1 MTISCLY
8 VCAHCRNPCKS
19 CVHQAWLMMGSVPS
33 IKKITMNSKSLL
45 ACVIASALL
54 TLTVPSA
61 HAASTTDNLLTA
73 ELVNESGIDELV
85 GVNANRVAI
94 LRAQILLDR
103 AHFSPGEIDA
113 SYGGNMGKAISAYQ
127 TSNALAVSGTV
138 DSATWVAL
146 NKDDLP
152 VLTTY
157 VITDADV
164 AGPFVIIPSS
174 MLAKSKLNALG
185 FSSVLEALGEKF
197 HASPRLLQAL
207 NAGKNFSRAGQSI
220 VVPNVLSPE
229 PLPAATKVLVDRS
242 DSSVSLLD
250 AADKIIAR
258 FPASTGSKH
267 DPLPV
272 GNWTIKGVAANPVFH
287 YNPKLFWDADPKSVK
302 AKIPPGPNN
311 PVGVAWIDLSKEHY
325 GIHGTP
331 EPSKIGKTES
341 HGCIR
346 LSNWD
351 ASTVAAAVSSGMPAV
366 LQE

>member
-1 MTISCLY
+1 MFI
-8 VCAHCRNPCKS
+8 CA
-19 CVHQAWLMMGSVPS
+19 GPS
-33 IKKITMNSKSLL
+33 LALTPLIKKMNMKSRTLL
-45 ACVIASALL
+45 ACVIVNALVAIYMPGTLSA
-54 TLTVPSA
+54 A
-61 HAASTTDNLLTA
+61 ESTTALTA
-73 ELVNESGIDELV
+73 EVVNESGIDELV
-85 GVNANRVAI
+85 GVNANRAAV

-113 SYGGNMGKAISAYQ
+113 SYGGNMRKAIEAYQ
-127 TSNALAVSGTV
+127 TSQALAVNGTV
-138 DSATWVAL
+138 DSATWAAL
-146 NKDDLP
+146 NKDNLP

-157 VITDADV
+157 VITAADV
-164 AGPFVIIPSS
+164 AGPFVAIPSS
-174 MLAKSKLNALG
+174 MEAKSKLDALG
-185 FSSVLEALGEKF
+185 YTSAIEALAEKF
-197 HASPRLLQAL
+197 HVSPRLLQAL
-207 NAGKNFSRAGQSI
+207 NEGKNLKLAGESI

-229 PLPAATKVLVDRS
+229 PLPAVTKVLVDRS

-250 AADKIIAR
+250 AADKILAR

-272 GNWTIKGVAANPVFH
+272 GNWTIKGVAKNPVFH
-287 YNPKLFWDADPKSVK
+287 YNPKLFWDADAKSVK
-302 AKIPPGPNN
+302 AKIPAGPNN

-346 LSNWD
+346 LSNWN
-351 ASTVAAAVSSGMPAV
+351 ASTVAAAVTSGMPAV

>member
-1 MTISCLY
+1 M
-8 VCAHCRNPCKS
+8 KS
-19 CVHQAWLMMGSVPS
+19 R
-33 IKKITMNSKSLL
+33 TLL
-45 ACVIASALL
+45 ACVIVNALVAL
-54 TLTVPSA
+54 YLPATLLA
-61 HAASTTDNLLTA
+61 AEASTALTA
-73 ELVNESGIDELV
+73 ETVNESSIDALV
-85 GVNANRVAI
+85 GVNANRAAV

-113 SYGGNMGKAISAYQ
+113 SYGGNMRKAISAYQ
-127 TSNALAVSGTV
+127 ASHALAVNGTV
-138 DSATWVAL
+138 DTATWAAL
-146 NKDDLP
+146 NTDDLP

-157 VITDADV
+157 VITAADV
-164 AGPFVIIPSS
+164 AGPFVAIPSS
-174 MLAKSKLNALG
+174 MEAKSKLAALG
-185 FSSVLEALGEKF
+185 YTSAVESLAEKF
-197 HASPRLLQAL
+197 HVSPRLLQAL
-207 NAGKNFSRAGQSI
+207 NAGKNFKIAGESI

-229 PLPAATKVLVDRS
+229 PLPAVTKVLVDRS

-272 GNWTIKGVAANPVFH
+272 GNWTIKGVAVNPVFH

-302 AKIPPGPNN
+302 AKIPAGPNN

-346 LSNWD
+346 LSNWN
-351 ASTVAAAVSSGMPAV
+351 ASTVAAAVTSGMPAV
-366 LQE
+366 LQD

>member
-1 MTISCLY
+1 
-8 VCAHCRNPCKS
+8 
-19 CVHQAWLMMGSVPS
+19 
-33 IKKITMNSKSLL
+33 MNSKTML

-54 TLTVPSA
+54 TLPVLSV
-61 HAASTTDNLLTA
+61 HAASTSNNLLTA
-73 ELVNESGIDELV
+73 EVVNESGIDEVV
-85 GVNANRVAI
+85 GVKASRAAA

-113 SYGGNMGKAISAYQ
+113 AYGGNMRKAIEAYQ
-127 TSNALAVSGTV
+127 ANKALTVNGMV
-138 DSATWVAL
+138 DSATWAAL
-146 NKDDLP
+146 NTDDLP
-152 VLTTY
+152 ALTTY
-157 VITDADV
+157 VITAADM
-164 AGPFVIIPSS
+164 AGPFVAIPAG
-174 MLAKSKLNALG
+174 MEAKSKLTALG
-185 FSSVLEALGEKF
+185 YASAVEGLAEKF
-197 HASPRLLQAL
+197 HVSPRLLQTL
-207 NAGKNFSRAGQSI
+207 NAGKNFSVAGESI

-229 PLPAATKVLVDRS
+229 PLPAVTKVLVDRS

-250 AADKIIAR
+250 AADKVVAR

-272 GNWTIKGVAANPVFH
+272 GNWKIQGVAKNPVFH
-287 YNPKLFWDADPKSVK
+287 YNPKLFWDADAKSVK
-302 AKIPPGPNN
+302 AKIPAGPNN

-346 LSNWD
+346 LSNWN
-351 ASTVAAAVSSGMPAV
+351 ATTVAAAVTSGMTAV

>member
-1 MTISCLY
+1 
-8 VCAHCRNPCKS
+8 
-19 CVHQAWLMMGSVPS
+19 
-33 IKKITMNSKSLL
+33 MNSKTML

-54 TLTVPSA
+54 TLPLPSVR
-61 HAASTTDNLLTA
+61 AAGASGNLLTA
-73 ELVNESGIDELV
+73 ELVNESAIDELV
-85 GVNANRVAI
+85 GVNASRVAA

-113 SYGGNMGKAISAYQ
+113 SYGGNMRKAISAYQ
-127 TSNALAVSGTV
+127 TSNALNVSGTV
-138 DSATWVAL
+138 DSATWAAL
-146 NKDDLP
+146 NKDNLP

-157 VITDADV
+157 VIADADV
-164 AGPFVIIPSS
+164 AGPFVAVPSS
-174 MLAKSKLNALG
+174 MQAKSKLKALG
-185 FSSVLEALGEKF
+185 YASATEALAEKF
-197 HASPRLLQAL
+197 HTSPRLLQSL
-207 NAGKNFSRAGQSI
+207 NAGKNFSRAGESI

-229 PLPAATKVLVDRS
+229 PLPAVTKVLVDRS
-242 DSSVSLLD
+242 DSSVSLVD
-250 AADKIIAR
+250 AAGKIIAR

-302 AKIPPGPNN
+302 AKIPAGPNN
-311 PVGVAWIDLSKEHY
+311 PVGVVWIDLSKEHY

-346 LSNWD
+346 LSNWN
-351 ASTVAAAVSSGMPAV
+351 ASTVAAAVTTGMPAV

>member
-1 MTISCLY
+1 M
-8 VCAHCRNPCKS
+8 KS
-19 CVHQAWLMMGSVPS
+19 R
-33 IKKITMNSKSLL
+33 TLL
-45 ACVIASALL
+45 ACVIVNALVALYLPGTLSAAEAN
-54 TLTVPSA
+54 TA
-61 HAASTTDNLLTA
+61 LTA
-73 ELVNESGIDELV
+73 ETVNESGIDELV
-85 GVNANRVAI
+85 GVNANRAAV

-113 SYGGNMGKAISAYQ
+113 SYGGNMRKAISAYQ
-127 TSNALAVSGTV
+127 TSKALAVNGTV
-138 DSATWVAL
+138 DSATWAAL
-146 NKDDLP
+146 NADDLP

-157 VITDADV
+157 VVTAADV
-164 AGPFVIIPSS
+164 AGPFVAIPSS
-174 MLAKSKLNALG
+174 MEAKSKLDALG
-185 FSSVLEALGEKF
+185 YTSATEALAEKF
-197 HASPRLLQAL
+197 HVSPRLLQTL
-207 NAGKNFSRAGQSI
+207 NPGKNFKLAGESI

-229 PLPAATKVLVDRS
+229 PLPAVTKVLVDRS

-250 AADKIIAR
+250 AAGKIIAR

-302 AKIPPGPNN
+302 AKIPAGPNN

-346 LSNWD
+346 LSNWN
-351 ASTVAAAVSSGMPAV
+351 ASTVAAAVTPGMSAV
-366 LQE
+366 LQD